1 MRAWASAGGA
11 NVWISTC
18 KSSDKCEYLY
28 SPLNLSSSSC
38 ARSEKKARRMRW
50 KIKANL
56 FSSCFVFVPFSY
68 PALSLVLIL
77 TSCTSSPL
85 VVVSA
90 NYLSVL
96 AAFRRNW
103 TANHNSKTITIVFC
117 KETKGSMSTY
127 FGMVTHWHGN
137 THGNFNGFVTC
148 DVYHFALLVG
158 HMGHGWWRTWV
169 C

>member
-96 AAFRRNW
+96 EAFRRNW

-117 KETKGSMSTY
+117 KETKVRCQLTLGWSRTGTATRTAILMGLSRVMSII
-127 FGMVTHWHGN
+127 
-137 THGNFNGFVTC
+137 
-148 DVYHFALLVG
+148 LLFS
-158 HMGHGWWRTWV
+158 
-169 C
+169 